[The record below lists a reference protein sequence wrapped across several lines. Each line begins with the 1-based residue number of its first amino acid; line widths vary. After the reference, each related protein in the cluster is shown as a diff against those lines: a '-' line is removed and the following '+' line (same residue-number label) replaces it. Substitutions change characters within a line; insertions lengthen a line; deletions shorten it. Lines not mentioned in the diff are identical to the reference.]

1 MVRLTTKDIAAQHDP
16 RRYHVLPPPQIA
28 GTVDGDE
35 NALSRAYSD
44 VDGVQRKDCQ
54 LGVTPLV
61 VQRLT
66 VLGVANDINYVVRGL
81 AIAMRDKVRGQ
92 LLLLPPIHTPEGRNA
107 KWSGDRTSLV
117 TGRSID
123 RAWHWLDGLPGASH
137 RSVFWPSACQELLE
151 DTERERLLAFDMLA
165 RNSSISVAAAR
176 VGLGSSVIDAA
187 MSTRMLARGMP
198 LSDIPVSYRDHG
210 VLWWWQVLT
219 TYTVRVRG
227 LLAQRVRSHPALLA
241 LVDSCASRRDSATTR
256 TQSRW
261 LHLGRQALSRATR
274 RTSSDLGWAPS
285 LAFDAGLH
293 VRMGD
298 ACGPRARRHQME
310 VRKCVPTLREG
321 LAPLLAQDVV
331 PRGGRLFLATD
342 SPQIVEEA
350 RAMAASLPFEVHFLA
365 FNRSKYDTE
374 AWIELASAAARS
386 QIQILEETVLDLLL
400 LSRARYIAGS
410 MYGNVPRLALQLR
423 PTAPGD
429 RRRLAYI
436 TTDGRDWC
444 SKPTCM
450 SNNTPTGRFW

>member
-1 MVRLTTKDIAAQHDP
+1 MVRLTNKDIAAQHDP

-35 NALSRAYSD
+35 SALSRAYTH
-44 VDGVQRKDCQ
+44 VDSVQRRECR

-66 VLGVANDINYVVRGL
+66 VLGVANDINYLVRGL
-81 AIAMRDKVRGQ
+81 AIAMRDKVQGQ

-123 RAWHWLDGLPGASH
+123 RVWHWLDGLPGTSH
-137 RSVFWPSACQELLE
+137 RTVFWPSACQERLE
-151 DTERERLLAFDMLA
+151 DRERDRLLAFDRLS
-165 RNSSISVAAAR
+165 RNSTIAIAAAHM
-176 VGLGSSVIDAA
+176 GLGSNVIDAA

-198 LSDIPVSYRDHG
+198 LTDIPLVYRDHG

-227 LLAQRVRSHPALLA
+227 VLAQRVRHHPALLA
-241 LVDSCASRRDSATTR
+241 LLDTCKSRRESVTTR

-261 LHLGRQALSRATR
+261 LHVGRQALSRATGGA
-274 RTSSDLGWAPS
+274 SSDLGWAPS

-310 VRKCVPTLREG
+310 VRKCIPTLREG
-321 LAPLLAQDVV
+321 LAPLIAQGVV
-331 PRGGRLFLATD
+331 PQGGRLFLATD
-342 SPQIVEEA
+342 SPQIAEEA
-350 RAMAASLPFEVHFLA
+350 KAAAASLPFEVHFLA

-386 QIQILEETVLDLLL
+386 QIQILEETLLDLLL
-400 LSRARYIAGS
+400 LSRARFIAGS

-423 PTAPGD
+423 PTTPGD
-429 RRRLAYI
+429 SRRLAYI